1 MLHARICSDST
12 DSADALRLNEFNLL
26 ELCETKSGLRSIDVL
41 LDSPDI
47 RTTTQVWTRIETS
60 REGDDY
66 PKLRFPFEH
75 CEIVLAGDSERCVLS
90 RISDAKAD

>member
-1 MLHARICSDST
+1 MLQARICS

-26 ELCETKSGLRSIDVL
+26 ELCETKSGLRRSIDVL
-41 LDSPDI
+41 LDSPDL

-66 PKLRFPFEH
+66 LKLRFPFEH

>member
-1 MLHARICSDST
+1 MLHARICS

-26 ELCETKSGLRSIDVL
+26 ELSETKSGLRRSIDVL

-47 RTTTQVWTRIETS
+47 RTTTQVWIRIETS

-66 PKLRFPFEH
+66 LKLRFPFEH